1 MSNTSEALAQNVHR
15 HDKWLIT
22 QRKNAEKRLSS
33 KQFEWFKKYD
43 NDLVIC
49 GVSNATRHSNL
60 ARFVK
65 IVTTYDL
72 HDIENIEVSIHY
84 CNSMSCHDWS

>member
-1 MSNTSEALAQNVHR
+1 MKKPNRVSNTPEALSQNVHR

-22 QRKNAEKRLSS
+22 QRQNAEKRLSH

-43 NDLVIC
+43 DDLVIC

-60 ARFVK
+60 TRFVK
-65 IVTTYDL
+65 IVTTYK
-72 HDIENIEVSIHY
+72 I
-84 CNSMSCHDWS
+84 